1 VYFLIKGEVMFNIL
15 EITQVPEDGDSKFW
29 LEGLGW
35 YFSDEACILCGPY
48 DTEQLAEEALLE
60 YCRHL

>member
-1 VYFLIKGEVMFNIL
+1 MHNTI
-15 EITQVPEDGDSKFW
+15 EITVAPSDEDGKFW
-29 LEGLGW
+29 FEGLGW